1 VRAPRFGYAEL
12 QSLAGGTGRVSESL
26 FRVRRNLESCAAMNA
41 DMETRYYDDA
51 QVEAALDRLG
61 AEAQLEEAEAMVD
74 VRRCIDKLRRD
85 PVLAELFV
93 LKSDFFRLAI
103 LFLDGGW

>member
-1 VRAPRFGYAEL
+1 MCGGGGAPARACVRCVRAPRFGYAEL

-51 QVEAALDRLG
+51 QVEAARASCLTRPR
-61 AEAQLEEAEAMVD
+61 QV
-74 VRRCIDKLRRD
+74 
-85 PVLAELFV
+85 
-93 LKSDFFRLAI
+93 
-103 LFLDGGW
+103 